1 MQTIT
6 SLHSTGLEPEQ
17 TAALIAEYLALE
29 QARSYRRLC
38 QTRFVI
44 LALVFGAIGFG
55 FRWLPPF
62 ASWLSVGSCLAVPAW
77 AWVAELRRDFRLTRA
92 LSGLPAD
99 AARVVVCGEPRKS

>member
-6 SLHSTGLEPEQ
+6 SFHSAGLEPEQ
-17 TAALIAEYLALE
+17 TAELIAEYLALE

-62 ASWLSVGSCLAVPAW
+62 ASWFSVASCLAVPAW
-77 AWVAELRRDFRLTRA
+77 AWSAELRREFRLTRA
-92 LSGLPAD
+92 LKELPAET
-99 AARVVVCGEPRKS
+99 ARVVICGEPRKS

>member
-6 SLHSTGLEPEQ
+6 SIHSAGLEPER

-44 LALVFGAIGFG
+44 LALMLGAIGFG
-55 FRWLPPF
+55 FRSLPPF
-62 ASWLSVGSCLAVPAW
+62 ASWLSAGSCLAVPAW
-77 AWVAELRRDFRLTRA
+77 AWLAELGRDFRLTRA
-92 LSGLPAD
+92 LSELPAD
-99 AARVVVCGEPRKS
+99 TAQVIVCGQPRKS